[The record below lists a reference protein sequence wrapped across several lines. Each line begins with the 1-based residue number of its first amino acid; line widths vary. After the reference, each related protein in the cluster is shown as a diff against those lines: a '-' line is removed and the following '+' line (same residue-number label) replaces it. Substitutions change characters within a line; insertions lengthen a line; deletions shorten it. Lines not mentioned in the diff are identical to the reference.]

1 MTFEEAKGL
10 LKLSREAR
18 WSYPSSQGGDMVR
31 QDTELSRWTDRLVP
45 KRESF
50 TTAIEVLV
58 RNGFEDEA
66 VETAANMW
74 RLWMIARDMAGGR
87 KFLDTVLGVT
97 KKKSSRNRALA
108 LMETDYSCSI
118 NVNWRSEEHTSELQS
133 PMYL

>member
-1 MTFEEAKGL
+1 MTLEEEKRL
-10 LKLSREAR
+10 LELAREAR

-31 QDTELSRWTDRLVP
+31 QDTELSRWTGRRVP

-97 KKKSSRNRALA
+97 KKKLSRSKIGRA
-108 LMETDYSCSI
+108 SCRER
-118 NVNWRSEEHTSELQS
+118 V
-133 PMYL
+133 

>member
-50 TTAIEVLV
+50 TPAVEVLG
-58 RNGFEDEA
+58 RKGLEGEA
-66 VETAANMW
+66 AETAANMW

-87 KFLDTVLGVT
+87 KFFDTALGGT
-97 KKKSSRNRALA
+97 QEKTSGDRELA
-108 LMETDYSCSI
+108 LYG
-118 NVNWRSEEHTSELQS
+118 N
-133 PMYL
+133 